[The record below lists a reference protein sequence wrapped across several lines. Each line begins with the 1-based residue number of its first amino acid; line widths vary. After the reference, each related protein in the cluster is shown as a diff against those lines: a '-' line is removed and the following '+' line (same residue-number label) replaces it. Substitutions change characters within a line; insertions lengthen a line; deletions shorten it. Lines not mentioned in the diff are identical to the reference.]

1 MKRHR
6 AWSETIEWFSTRV
19 SEWTGSTF
27 AFICSLVLVIVWVST
42 GPVFR
47 YSDTWQLV
55 INTITNVVTFL
66 MVFLIQRAQNKDAL
80 AMQIKLSE
88 LLSAVKDSVDETI
101 AVENLSEVELRR
113 LHARYLELAR
123 PGDRPSPR
131 GLQTSLPKEA
141 QSP

>member
-1 MKRHR
+1 MTRQR
-6 AWSETIEWFSTRV
+6 RLAQAIESFSTRA
-19 SEWTGSTF
+19 SEWTGSTP
-27 AFICSLVLVIVWVST
+27 AFIGSVLLVAAWLVT

-55 INTITNVVTFL
+55 INTITSVATFV

-88 LLSAVKDSVDETI
+88 LLAAVKASDEML
-101 AVENLSEVELRR
+101 AVEDLSEEELRR

-123 PGDRPSPR
+123 RGDRPSPR
-131 GLQTSLPKEA
+131 ALESVLSKDA
-141 QSP
+141 